1 MPQTAAMQQ
10 HPKSVFKSH
19 GYQVLLHIFPT
30 TVPLCLLPLEEG
42 LKKKKQLMENYSF
55 YHQCEQGAKHIV
67 ELIALWSV
75 RFEIVP
81 SSSWDLKFSS

>member
-42 LKKKKQLMENYSF
+42 LKKTKTTNGKLFLLSP
-55 YHQCEQGAKHIV
+55 V
-67 ELIALWSV
+67 
-75 RFEIVP
+75 
-81 SSSWDLKFSS
+81 